1 VNISGPQLMA
11 LTIRLSEDIIHR
23 EALLNR
29 LFELIVR
36 MDSEY
41 WKYSVARIKAS
52 ERLKTIKSKELVEL
66 LNTLKCSQKEVSVL
80 IAMIRGMSIVI
91 VENVIKVR
99 KVMKKR
105 IHTSKGEVSIYWK
118 DENYMIKMKH
128 DLSFLNQ
135 TITMRWWL
143 GFIAEDLIL
152 PPILYNMKIIPVPLG
167 NSNNNNNSGNNSS
180 SMMINTRQS
189 RLLSSKSKLFIN
201 HAKQLWINNHR
212 RYII

>member
-1 VNISGPQLMA
+1 VNINGPQLMA
-11 LTIRLSEDIIHR
+11 LTIRISEDIIHR
-23 EALLNR
+23 EALLSR

-36 MDSEY
+36 MDTEY

-66 LNTLKCSQKEVSVL
+66 LNALKRSQKEVAVV

-91 VENVIKVR
+91 VEHVIKVR
-99 KVMKKR
+99 KLMKKR

-118 DENYMIKMKH
+118 DDNYMIKMKH
-128 DLSFLNQ
+128 DISFLNQ

-143 GFIAEDLIL
+143 GFVAEDLIL
-152 PPILYNMKIIPVPLG
+152 PPVLYNMKMSVAL
-167 NSNNNNNSGNNSS
+167 SNNNNSGNNNNSSSS
-180 SMMINTRQS
+180 SMMINSRQS

-201 HAKQLWINNHR
+201 HAKQLWMNNHR
-212 RYII
+212 RYL

>member
-1 VNISGPQLMA
+1 MA

-23 EALLNR
+23 EALVNR
-29 LFELIVR
+29 LFELIIR

-41 WKYSVARIKAS
+41 WKYSVVRIKAS

-66 LNTLKCSQKEVSVL
+66 LNALIRSQKEVAVL
-80 IAMIRGMSIVI
+80 IAMIRGMSMVI

-99 KVMKKR
+99 KVMKR
-105 IHTSKGEVSIYWK
+105 EVNTSSEVSIYWK
-118 DENYMIKMKH
+118 DDNYMLKMKH

-143 GFIAEDLIL
+143 GFIAEDLVL
-152 PPILYNMKIIPVPLG
+152 PPVFFSMKIPVALN
-167 NSNNNNNSGNNSS
+167 NSNSSS
-180 SMMINTRQS
+180 SMMMNYHQS

-201 HAKQLWINNHR
+201 HAKQLWMTNHR
-212 RYII
+212 R

>member
-1 VNISGPQLMA
+1 MA

-29 LFELIVR
+29 LFELIIR

-41 WKYSVARIKAS
+41 WKYSVVRIKAS

-66 LNTLKCSQKEVSVL
+66 LNALIRSQKEVAVL
-80 IAMIRGMSIVI
+80 IAMIRGMSMVI
-91 VENVIKVR
+91 IENVIKVR
-99 KVMKKR
+99 KVMKR
-105 IHTSKGEVSIYWK
+105 QINTSSEVSIYWK
-118 DENYMIKMKH
+118 DDNYMLKMKH

-143 GFIAEDLIL
+143 GFIAEDLVL
-152 PPILYNMKIIPVPLG
+152 PPVFFSMKIPVALN
-167 NSNNNNNSGNNSS
+167 NSNSSSS
-180 SMMINTRQS
+180 SMMMNYRQS

-201 HAKQLWINNHR
+201 HAKQLWMTNHR
-212 RYII
+212 R

>member
-1 VNISGPQLMA
+1 MA

-23 EALLNR
+23 EALLSR

-66 LNTLKCSQKEVSVL
+66 LNALVRSQKEVAVL

-99 KVMKKR
+99 RVMKRR
-105 IHTSKGEVSIYWK
+105 INTSSEVSIYWK
-118 DENYMIKMKH
+118 DDNYMIKMNH

-152 PPILYNMKIIPVPLG
+152 PPVFFSMKIPVVVALG
-167 NSNNNNNSGNNSS
+167 NNGSSSGSS
-180 SMMINTRQS
+180 SMMMNYRQS
-189 RLLSSKSKLFIN
+189 RLISSKSKQFIN
-201 HAKQLWINNHR
+201 HAKQLWMNNHR
-212 RYII
+212 RY

>member
-1 VNISGPQLMA
+1 MA

-23 EALLNR
+23 EALLSR

-66 LNTLKCSQKEVSVL
+66 LNALKRSQKEVAVV

-105 IHTSKGEVSIYWK
+105 LHTSRGEISIYWK
-118 DENYMIKMKH
+118 DDNYMIKMKH

-143 GFIAEDLIL
+143 GFVAEDLIL
-152 PPILYNMKIIPVPLG
+152 PPVLYNMKIPVD
-167 NSNNNNNSGNNSS
+167 SNNSGNNRSN
-180 SMMINTRQS
+180 SMMINSRQS

-201 HAKQLWINNHR
+201 HAKQLWMNNHR
-212 RYII
+212 R